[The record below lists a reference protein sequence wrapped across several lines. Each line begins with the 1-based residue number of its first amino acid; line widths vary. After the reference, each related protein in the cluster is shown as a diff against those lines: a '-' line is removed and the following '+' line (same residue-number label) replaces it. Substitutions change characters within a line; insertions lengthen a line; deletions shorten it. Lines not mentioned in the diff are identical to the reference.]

1 MIGEGWGLGGGVK
14 RFRSPHSPHYPT
26 LLGPPPKITLLLRS
40 LTSIS
45 ASLPVSPLIP
55 TLMLV
60 KFVVMF
66 LSFPLNGMAEGLV
79 IIGGEDLKAYAR
91 WKKGAFITP
100 AIGVEPRE
108 TPIKH

>member
-14 RFRSPHSPHYPT
+14 RFRSPHSPHYPP
-26 LLGPPPKITLLLRS
+26 LLDPPKTSLLLKS

-60 KFVVMF
+60 KFVVMV

-79 IIGGEDLKAYAR
+79 IMGGEDLKAYAR

-100 AIGVEPRE
+100 AIGVEQRE